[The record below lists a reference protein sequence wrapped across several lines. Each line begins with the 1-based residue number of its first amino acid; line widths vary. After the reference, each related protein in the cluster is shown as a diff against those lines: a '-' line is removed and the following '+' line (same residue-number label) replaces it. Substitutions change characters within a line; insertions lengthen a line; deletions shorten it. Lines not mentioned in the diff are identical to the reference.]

1 MKRFFL
7 VGGLLILIISAVY
20 CVVFLV
26 ENLSSL
32 PSLDWTS
39 PRIYLSFSGAVGA
52 YLVSLMVSF
61 ATWHLILR
69 AVGEKSAVVAALG
82 IGMISQFAK
91 YVPGNVAHLIGRI
104 ALAQRYG
111 FGSVRVGLSMAIEI
125 GGAAL
130 AGFTIAAFAFVIE
143 GPPRLAGASQLP
155 SPLVLALFA
164 SGSAIVALVAAQ
176 VLKRWRPEFLR
187 RQLDQ
192 AAVSAPRATT
202 LVICFLLYLLVF
214 LILGLM
220 LYLVVRG
227 VFDGTPAPYWLLAG
241 VFALAWVAGFL
252 TPGAP
257 GGLGVREALLLVSLD
272 PLYGAGPALGMT
284 IGLRIVTTVGDI
296 LALLV
301 GFLFHRLARP
311 GSGVRT
317 GTSVLEE

>member
-1 MKRFFL
+1 MKRVFL
-7 VGGLLILIISAVY
+7 VAGLLILVASAVY

-26 ENLSSL
+26 ENFSSL
-32 PSLDWTS
+32 PSLEWTS
-39 PRIYLSFSGAVGA
+39 PQIYLSFSTAVGA

-61 ATWHLILR
+61 ATWHLLLR
-69 AVGEKSAVVAALG
+69 AVGEKSSVVAALA

-104 ALAQRYG
+104 ALARRYG
-111 FGSVRVGLSMAIEI
+111 FGTVRVGLSMTIEI
-125 GGAAL
+125 GCAVI
-130 AGFTIAAFAFVIE
+130 AGLTVAAFAFVIE
-143 GPPRLAGASQLP
+143 GPPRLGGTSRLP
-155 SPLVLALFA
+155 SPLTLVLFA
-164 SGSAIVALVAAQ
+164 SGLAVVPLVATQ
-176 VLKRWRPEFLR
+176 VLKRWRPEFLK

-192 AAVSAPRATT
+192 AAVSAPSATV
-202 LVICFLLYLLVF
+202 LVVCFFLYLLVF

-227 VFDGTPAPYWLLAG
+227 VFDATPAPYWLLAG

-311 GSGVRT
+311 APGLRT
-317 GTSVLEE
+317 GTSILGD

>member
-7 VGGLLILIISAVY
+7 VGGLLILVISAVY

-32 PSLDWTS
+32 PSLEWTS
-39 PRIYLSFSGAVGA
+39 PQIYLSYSLAVGA

-61 ATWHLILR
+61 ATWHLLLR
-69 AVGEKSAVVAALG
+69 AVGENSSVVAALG
-82 IGMISQFAK
+82 IGMIAQFAK

-104 ALAQRYG
+104 ALARRYG
-111 FGSVRVGLSMAIEI
+111 FGTVGVGLTMTIEI
-125 GGAAL
+125 GCAVL
-130 AGFTIAAFAFVIE
+130 AGFTVAAFAFIVE
-143 GPPRLAGASQLP
+143 GPPRLVGASQLP
-155 SPLVLALFA
+155 SPLVLVLFA
-164 SGSAIVALVAAQ
+164 LGMAVVPLVAVQ

-192 AAVSAPRATT
+192 VAISAPSATT
-202 LVICFLLYLLVF
+202 LVICFFLYLLVF

-257 GGLGVREALLLVSLD
+257 GGLGVREAFLLVSLD

-284 IGLRIVTTVGDI
+284 IGLRLVTTVGDVM
-296 LALLV
+296 ALLI
-301 GFLFHRLARP
+301 GFLCQWRVRRRP
-311 GSGVRT
+311 GIVNEDSILRN
-317 GTSVLEE
+317 